1 MYAELVDGTPA
12 SSSRGMERNGG
23 LYPSLPRK
31 LRHNSMKRTPLVSSR
46 RGLAMFLAW
55 KIEGR
60 LERGER
66 KEELSLTCREMQDR
80 LWFFAQRSNQRRLRW
95 KLFVLFVCLSLI
107 SIPGSFI
114 FKSIPVNGELLDAY
128 DRAVVTGS
136 IRWYFVF
143 EI

>member
-1 MYAELVDGTPA
+1 
-12 SSSRGMERNGG
+12 
-23 LYPSLPRK
+23 
-31 LRHNSMKRTPLVSSR
+31 
-46 RGLAMFLAW
+46 MFLAW

-66 KEELSLTCREMQDR
+66 KEELSLTCRRIDFGFSLNDR
-80 LWFFAQRSNQRRLRW
+80 ITRRLRR

-136 IRWYFVF
+136 IR
-143 EI
+143 